1 MENETEGEC
10 SRTIPERMFAVGE
23 EPVGVRVTPY
33 HKPFAISNILWALQE
48 DEVEALRQ
56 SPFVVRMLKKRS
68 VTAKETRIKY
78 AFLALLASVQ
88 YPREEQSLYISNTT
102 ALKGFVLAL
111 QLVMIEAVPALTE
124 AVHDGG
130 SSGSEGDFADDDEL
144 SDEESKGKRS
154 ISPGHACDTDCAGKA
169 GVVSI
174 TAAGSEESNGD
185 SQFGWSDDEEDD
197 GVENLV
203 KLIKDGFPFN
213 HSFFKGGAS
222 KSDVVRMREETRSE
236 AEIRKTS
243 KQKSSQS
250 SGDVVDAESI
260 AASVKGLLSGDL
272 TRLSEELSRVGAD
285 LLRMAT
291 ELKTFGAAFSTL
303 QSSIVS
309 NVEDMLKTYLA
320 ELVKNVTNPVILS
333 PGPSMQHATPTVA
346 VTSCNISNLGA
357 YKSAHSEPERMETDM
372 GDGMVEPLAGADV
385 RTSREDLSKYSSAGL
400 NDVET
405 QPTERSH
412 QGVDVGKIIESAL
425 VFADNVEF
433 EGVNQTMRTDTT
445 DNVYVCQPS
454 PKGSAGEEESCLDEG
469 FLFPKPS
476 FSLGLS
482 QEVPQNLTKVCDVVN
497 EESCDISFNNDDG
510 VSVQEDAAL
519 CLPFRKSKRQKA
531 HVAGNRTGDDIDA
544 EANFSKLREILK
556 TPFSFNVHGVKIES
570 NDLSVLVE
578 KSAHVPMKLS
588 KSYGRFSK
596 VKKGES
602 FKFPPTLLESVIGGC
617 ISIDSVTRFYFPFNL
632 DKTHWVGVCIDATSW
647 HLQVLDCNVSIR
659 SDVMMSKEMAPIA
672 LMFPFLLRQA
682 GKQISMKELKALAIE
697 RPRTVL
703 KLQNQFAST
712 VTAVL
717 LIQAHAFGGLE
728 MTKCISPGI
737 VDSEVERVA
746 VTIVE
751 TYHGKI

>member
-1 MENETEGEC
+1 MAGKVVLCFTTSPYDTTVSRASRYVKRAGGLGCADDFPCVSVDYELGTNILLYIRSSGLPFVKIQP
-10 SRTIPERMFAVGE
+10 SRTLIGQ
-23 EPVGVRVTPY
+23 PVGT
-33 HKPFAISNILWALQE
+33 
-48 DEVEALRQ
+48 
-56 SPFVVRMLKKRS
+56 
-68 VTAKETRIKY
+68 
-78 AFLALLASVQ
+78 
-88 YPREEQSLYISNTT
+88 
-102 ALKGFVLAL
+102 
-111 QLVMIEAVPALTE
+111 
-124 AVHDGG
+124 
-130 SSGSEGDFADDDEL
+130 
-144 SDEESKGKRS
+144 
-154 ISPGHACDTDCAGKA
+154 KA

-222 KSDVVRMREETRSE
+222 KSDVVRMRKETRSE

-243 KQKSSQS
+243 QQKSSQS

-405 QPTERSH
+405 QSTEPSH

-519 CLPFRKSKRQKA
+519 CLPFRKSKRQK
-531 HVAGNRTGDDIDA
+531 V
-544 EANFSKLREILK
+544 
-556 TPFSFNVHGVKIES
+556 
-570 NDLSVLVE
+570 
-578 KSAHVPMKLS
+578 VP
-588 KSYGRFSK
+588 
-596 VKKGES
+596 
-602 FKFPPTLLESVIGGC
+602 
-617 ISIDSVTRFYFPFNL
+617 
-632 DKTHWVGVCIDATSW
+632 
-647 HLQVLDCNVSIR
+647 
-659 SDVMMSKEMAPIA
+659 
-672 LMFPFLLRQA
+672 
-682 GKQISMKELKALAIE
+682 KALVGDYE
-697 RPRTVL
+697 CD
-703 KLQNQFAST
+703 K
-712 VTAVL
+712 
-717 LIQAHAFGGLE
+717 
-728 MTKCISPGI
+728 
-737 VDSEVERVA
+737 
-746 VTIVE
+746 
-751 TYHGKI
+751 